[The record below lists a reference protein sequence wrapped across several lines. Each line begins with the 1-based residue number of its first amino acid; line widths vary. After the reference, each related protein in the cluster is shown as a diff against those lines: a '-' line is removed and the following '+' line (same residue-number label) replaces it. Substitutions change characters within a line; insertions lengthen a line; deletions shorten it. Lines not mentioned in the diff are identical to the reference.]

1 MQLRIS
7 SCIVGKVILALSGN
21 TIAVTRP
28 TISGMVL
35 ILESNHSLKF
45 LRNKSIRDLE
55 GNPGS
60 LREVLAYP
68 VTGPYLLDLFSLALL
83 RGLPGLK
90 PVLSSKYSFG
100 GKKRKQKVC
109 FCTRRNFP
117 TIVLGQ
123 ILVATLLH

>member
-1 MQLRIS
+1 M
-7 SCIVGKVILALSGN
+7 
-21 TIAVTRP
+21 
-28 TISGMVL
+28 
-35 ILESNHSLKF
+35 LESDHSLKF

-68 VTGPYLLDLFSLALL
+68 VTRPYLLDLFSLALVSS
-83 RGLPGLK
+83 LPGLK

-109 FCTRRNFP
+109 FCTGGTFP
-117 TIVLGQ
+117 QLSWDRY
-123 ILVATLLH
+123 